1 MAMTIQS
8 LMNLGG
14 CVRTWLRGATVAALC
29 AGTAFVAHAESGNPQ
44 RDRVMAYQAERA
56 ARLGVPFGDVH
67 AEVVGGKPA
76 KPGRWPFMVA
86 LLDAGTSDNYNAQFC
101 GASLISPRDVLTAA
115 HCVAGA
121 SPAQIEVLVGTQDLR
136 SGGRRVDVS
145 RITRHPKYNAWTSD
159 SDVAVLR
166 LAEAVNDIEPVQFI
180 TSLRHEGKFAPTGR
194 TSFGMGWGD
203 TESNPRF
210 PTVLYNVKVPVV
222 DREVCNSADSY
233 DGRITDTML
242 CAGLAEGGKD
252 TCQGDSGGPLVVKN
266 ADGAFHLQ
274 VGVVSW
280 GFGCADPHHYG
291 IYSRMATLGAWVS
304 DQVNQP

>member
-1 MAMTIQS
+1 MAKTMTS
-8 LMNLGG
+8 LPS
-14 CVRTWLRGATVAALC
+14 VRGLLLALLC
-29 AGTAFVAHAESGNPQ
+29 AAAVLPAAAQSGNPQ

-56 ARLGVPFGDVH
+56 ARLGVPFGDVN

-76 KPGRWPFMVA
+76 KEGRWPFMVA

-121 SPAQIEVLVGTQDLR
+121 QASQIQVLVGTQDLKA
-136 SGGRRVDVS
+136 GGRRVDVAL
-145 RITRHPKYNAWTSD
+145 ITRHPGYNPRTSD
-159 SDVAVLR
+159 SDIAVLR
-166 LAEAVNDIEPVQFI
+166 LAEAVSDIEPVEYI
-180 TSLRHEGKFAPTGR
+180 TSLDAEARFAPTGR
-194 TSFGMGWGD
+194 TSFGMGWGE
-203 TESNPRF
+203 TETTPHF
-210 PTVLYNVKVPVV
+210 PSELHNVKVPIV
-222 DREVCNSADSY
+222 DREVCNSPDSY

-266 ADGAFHLQ
+266 ADRQFHLQ

-280 GFGCADPHHYG
+280 GFGCADPNHYG
-291 IYSRMATLGAWVS
+291 IYSRMATLGAWVKQ
-304 DQVNQP
+304 QVKKP